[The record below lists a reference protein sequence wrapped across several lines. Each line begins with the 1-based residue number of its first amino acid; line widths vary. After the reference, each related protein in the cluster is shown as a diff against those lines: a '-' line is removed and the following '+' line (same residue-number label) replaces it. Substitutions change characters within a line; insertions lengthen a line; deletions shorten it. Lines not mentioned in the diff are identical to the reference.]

1 MTRRGLLDRL
11 FRERGGRHLQL
22 AADRDVLRRGDS
34 VTLTLTFA
42 DAERVRE
49 NVEVGVVCTER
60 YAERQH
66 RQSQSGGTTTTT
78 TRVMLSTTAYE
89 RWEPAQASQP
99 LQRFTFE
106 IPRDAPYSYDGEHL
120 EFHWRASAREP
131 RALRP
136 DPATNLDLT
145 VTP

>member
-1 MTRRGLLDRL
+1 VARRGLLDRL
-11 FRERGGRHLQL
+11 FRERSGRHLQL
-22 AADRDVLRRGDS
+22 AVERDVVRRGDS

-42 DAERVRE
+42 EPDRAGE
-49 NVEVGVVCTER
+49 NVEVGIVCIER
-60 YAERQH
+60 YAERQQ
-66 RQSQSGGTTTTT
+66 RQSQSGGTTTT
-78 TRVMLSTTAYE
+78 RVMLSATAYE

-106 IPRDAPYSYDGEHL
+106 IPKAAPYSYDGEHL

-145 VTP
+145 VRP

>member
-1 MTRRGLLDRL
+1 MARRGLLDRL

-22 AADRDVLRRGDS
+22 AVDRDVLRRGES

-42 DAERVRE
+42 DPGRVRE

-60 YAERQH
+60 YAEEQRSH
-66 RQSQSGGTTTTT
+66 SSSSGSTTS
-78 TRVMLSTTAYE
+78 RVMVSDTAYE

-106 IPRDAPYSYDGEHL
+106 IPADAPYSYDGEHL

-136 DPATNLDLT
+136 DPATNVDLT
-145 VTP
+145 VRP